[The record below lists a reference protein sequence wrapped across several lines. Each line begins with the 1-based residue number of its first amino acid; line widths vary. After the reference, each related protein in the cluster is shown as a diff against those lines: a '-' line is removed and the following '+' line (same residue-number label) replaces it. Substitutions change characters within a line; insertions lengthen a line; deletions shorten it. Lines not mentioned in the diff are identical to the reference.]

1 MEPAAKRRKRDDDD
15 DDQEE
20 EEDDVIEHSS
30 VPQKEVDIGSIK
42 ERLARKKAP
51 KAVKEKKTFATESV
65 ADEELVRNSKL
76 LPVYTKD
83 TQ

>member
-15 DDQEE
+15 HEE
-20 EEDDVIEHSS
+20 EDDDVIEHSS

-51 KAVKEKKTFATESV
+51 VVKEKKTFVTESV
-65 ADEELVRNSKL
+65 ADEELGRNSRL
-76 LPVYTKD
+76 LFV
-83 TQ
+83 